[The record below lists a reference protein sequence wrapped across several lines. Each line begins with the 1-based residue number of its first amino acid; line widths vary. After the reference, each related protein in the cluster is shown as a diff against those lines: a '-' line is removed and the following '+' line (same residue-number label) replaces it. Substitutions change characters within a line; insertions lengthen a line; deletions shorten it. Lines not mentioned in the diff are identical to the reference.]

1 MDSCGEWFNE
11 TPEICIADAIFFEK
25 PISDF
30 IEKPSQRSNKTF
42 EITTLTS
49 HTKMDPVK
57 QTKYD
62 QMLSQLDS
70 DVITPPKK
78 SVAPTIQQKTEV
90 EHVEIKPEI
99 IKPEISDKPKTT
111 IQLPV
116 ETEIDDDD
124 DDDLEKIRSD
134 ILKTLS
140 KIEQAEVD

>member
-1 MDSCGEWFNE
+1 MYKRQV
-11 TPEICIADAIFFEK
+11 FEK

-49 HTKMDPVK
+49 HTKMDPIK

-70 DVITPPKK
+70 DVISPPKK
-78 SVAPTIQQKTEV
+78 SVVPTIQQKTEV
-90 EHVEIKPEI
+90 EPVEIKPETI
-99 IKPEISDKPKTT
+99 NPEVTKPEISEKPKTI

-116 ETEIDDDD
+116 ETEIDDD

>member
-1 MDSCGEWFNE
+1 
-11 TPEICIADAIFFEK
+11 
-25 PISDF
+25 
-30 IEKPSQRSNKTF
+30 
-42 EITTLTS
+42 
-49 HTKMDPVK
+49 MDPIK

-70 DVITPPKK
+70 DVISPPKK
-78 SVAPTIQQKTEV
+78 SVVPTIQQKTEV
-90 EHVEIKPEI
+90 EPVEIKPVVINPEV
-99 IKPEISDKPKTT
+99 IKPEISEKPKTT

-116 ETEIDDDD
+116 ETEIDDDDD